1 MKCTFDANSPVAVI
15 TIGGELDLAGTAI
28 LRAAVLKCLA
38 AQPQAVLIDA
48 ERLAVADDI
57 HLTALAAAARH
68 AAGWPSIPV
77 LLCAPSPAV
86 ATAAHRSGIDRLV
99 ILCSSVADG
108 HRRVARRTL
117 PPRVSETYPPVPRS
131 VLLARVLVTD
141 TCRVWELPV
150 VLSHAEIIVSEL
162 MANVVR
168 HARTQS
174 RLVVSQFARNLHLAV
189 RDRSPELARLAGP
202 VGTDAESGRGL
213 LLVDTLATHW
223 GCTPT
228 ADGKVTWATLP
239 AR

>member
-1 MKCTFDANSPVAVI
+1 MKCTFDASSPVAVV
-15 TIGGELDLAGTAI
+15 TIGGELDLAGTAV

-38 AQPQAVLIDA
+38 AQPRAVLIDA
-48 ERLAVADDI
+48 ERLAVAADI

-68 AAGWPSIPV
+68 AAGRQSIPV

-86 ATAAHRSGIDRLV
+86 AAAAHRSGIDRLV
-99 ILCSSVADG
+99 IICSSVAEG

-131 VLLARVLVTD
+131 VLLARALVTD
-141 TCRVWELPV
+141 ACRAWELPV
-150 VLSHAEIIVSEL
+150 ALSPAEIIVSEL

-168 HARTQS
+168 HARTRS
-174 RLVVSQFARNLHLAV
+174 RLVVSHFGPNLHLAV
-189 RDRSPELARLAGP
+189 RDRSPELARLTGP
-202 VGTDAESGRGL
+202 VGPGVASGRGL
-213 LLVDTLATHW
+213 VLVDTLAAHW

-239 AR
+239 TR